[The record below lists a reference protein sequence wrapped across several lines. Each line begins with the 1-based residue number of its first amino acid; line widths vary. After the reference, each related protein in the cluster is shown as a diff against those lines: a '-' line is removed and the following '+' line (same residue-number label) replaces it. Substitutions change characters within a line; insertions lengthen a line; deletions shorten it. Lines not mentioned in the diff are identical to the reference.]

1 MEKIAIIELGTN
13 QIRLS
18 VVKVELERY
27 FEIENEYSEYVNI
40 DGHIESSGSNGL
52 IKTAKINECISILTM
67 YKEIAISKNVTR
79 FVCLVSANIRNAKN
93 YISFLNEIKRVLDFD
108 FKMLTDEE
116 EMNAL
121 YIAVVNCLEITKG
134 IIVSVANASTRIVYY
149 NRRVVIATAVLP
161 IGATNF
167 TTKAEYIEQLE
178 KLGDAFK
185 NLDED
190 LPIVG
195 VGHIFMAF
203 SKLSRKKKHYSVDLD
218 HNYTAKRA
226 DFNEVLTYLKGQNI
240 DKNTKLKGVSAT
252 NIGTLIAGMDIVDAI
267 MDYTKLTDIVIN
279 NRPRNVGLSFM
290 QTFPDILERP
300 VPDVCNQS
308 LETIIWAN
316 GINREKAFSHW
327 HLSNALYKHLKVLHK
342 LQTKQYLRALKVA
355 SILYHLGRKINKS
368 NYERVNYY
376 VIQNAKLFGL
386 SHKEIIL
393 ASFIASSKNWDDF
406 SMAEWVKYRDLL
418 TEEDLDAVRKL
429 AIICAM
435 AESVNMRNENI
446 VKDISCDVLG
456 DSVIIKLITDTDTK
470 NPSSD
475 IHAARTEIYYSK
487 KYAKEFTKIFKK
499 NVEIL

>member
-1 MEKIAIIELGTN
+1 
-13 QIRLS
+13 
-18 VVKVELERY
+18 
-27 FEIENEYSEYVNI
+27 
-40 DGHIESSGSNGL
+40 
-52 IKTAKINECISILTM
+52 M
-67 YKEIAISKNVTR
+67 YKEIAISKGVTR
-79 FVCLVSANIRNAKN
+79 FVCLASANIRNAKN
-93 YISFLNEIKRVLDFD
+93 YISFLDEVKRVLDFD

-134 IIVSVANASTRIVYY
+134 IIVSIANASSRIVYY
-149 NRRVVIATAVLP
+149 NRRVVIATAVIP
-161 IGATNF
+161 IGVTNF
-167 TTKAEYIEQLE
+167 TTKEGYIKQLE
-178 KLGDAFK
+178 NLGENFK
-185 NLDED
+185 NPDAD

-203 SKLSRKKKHYSVDLD
+203 SKLSRKKRHYPVDID
-218 HNYTAKRA
+218 HNYTAKRT
-226 DFNEVLTYLKGQNI
+226 DFDEVLAYLKSQNI
-240 DKNTKLKGVSAT
+240 EKNTKLKGISVS
-252 NIGTLIAGMDIVDAI
+252 NIGTLINGMEIVDAI
-267 MDYTKLTDIVIN
+267 MDYTKLTDIVVN
-279 NRPRNVGLSFM
+279 NRPRNVGLSLM

-308 LETIIWAN
+308 IETIIWKS
-316 GINREKAFSHW
+316 GINREKAFAHW

-342 LQTKQYLRALKVA
+342 LQTKQYLRPLKVA
-355 SILYHLGRKINKS
+355 SILYHLGRRINKQ

-376 VIQNAKLFGL
+376 VIQHAKLFGL

-393 ASFIASSKNWDDF
+393 ASFIASSKNWDEF
-406 SMAEWVKYRDLL
+406 SMAEWVKYRDIL

-429 AIICAM
+429 SIICAI
-435 AESVNMRNENI
+435 AEAVNIRSENV

-456 DSVIIKLITDTDTK
+456 DSVIIKLITDVDTK
-470 NPSSD
+470 NPCSD